1 MPRPLL
7 IATRNRHKTGEI
19 AALLG
24 GAFRIEDLA
33 FHPEIPEV
41 EETGATFAENAALK
55 AVTVSRYSGGLV
67 LADDSGLEVDAL
79 GGAPGVRSARF
90 AGEKATDCQNLELLL
105 QKLEGKTARTARFRC
120 VIAIAD
126 SGKLVTTFDGACEGR
141 IIDAPRGQDGF
152 GYDPVFIPEGREET
166 FAELPGEVKN
176 AMSHRG
182 KAMALA
188 LEWLR
193 NGSF

>member
-24 GAFRIEDLA
+24 GTFRIEDLA
-33 FHPEIPEV
+33 VHPEIPEV
-41 EETGATFAENAALK
+41 EETGTTFAENAALK
-55 AVTVSRYSGGLV
+55 AVTVSRYAGGLA

-90 AGEKATDCQNLELLL
+90 AGEKATDLENLLLLL
-105 QKLEGKTARTARFRC
+105 QKLQGEPRRTARFRC
-120 VIAIAD
+120 VIAIACD
-126 SGKLVTTFDGACEGR
+126 GKLVTTFDGACEGR
-141 IIDAPRGQDGF
+141 IIDAPRGKDGF
-152 GYDPVFIPEGREET
+152 GYDPVFVPEGLEQT

-176 AMSHRG
+176 GMSHRG

-188 LEWLR
+188 IEWLR
-193 NGSF
+193 QGGF